1 MACLKG
7 PLKGNNGSHSYQHV
21 FRTTIVSHLIYTFH
35 CIFSSRTLTFLGLCL
50 RRDKTATLFLAS
62 PYQITQ
68 LFKKYFRTHPLKRNR
83 QYRCFLYQLCEFR
96 DQLTNICHSRI
107 SSQWDN
113 CTSSPRDI
121 FLLFSAFTVT
131 MTKRVLCSRSYRQ
144 EDELTFI
151 IKVLAPS
158 GL

>member
-62 PYQITQ
+62 PYQIIQ

-83 QYRCFLYQLCEFR
+83 QYRCFC
-96 DQLTNICHSRI
+96 TNCV
-107 SSQWDN
+107 N
-113 CTSSPRDI
+113 FVTNLPTSVTQGYPLNETTVSPVQEI
-121 FLLFSAFTVT
+121 FFFYFLPL
-131 MTKRVLCSRSYRQ
+131 
-144 EDELTFI
+144 
-151 IKVLAPS
+151 P
-158 GL
+158 